1 MSVDIADHPGFP
13 FSRSWTSL
21 SRTDA
26 RRQAASLK
34 ERGMSRG
41 RIRSIAAV
49 ALGLLACS
57 VSAVAQ
63 QSGKLARVGV
73 LSDESPSLGAKSFEP
88 FAQGLQ
94 DLGWVEGQNIAF
106 QRRYAE
112 GRNETLPSLAGE
124 LVRLQPDVIFA
135 VGTPAPQAAKSATQT
150 IPIVFARSADP
161 IGSGLVPALAR
172 PDGNLTGLSD
182 QAVEIGPKR
191 LELLSMAVPD
201 ARRVGVLWD
210 PTFAHSIA
218 VEDIELAA
226 HALKLEFVPAEVRGP
241 DDFESA
247 LRVMLEQHASALI
260 VVQSTIFS
268 EHVQRLID
276 LAMQARLP
284 AMFPRRESVQAGGLM
299 SYGPVDT

>member
-1 MSVDIADHPGFP
+1 M
-13 FSRSWTSL
+13 
-21 SRTDA
+21 RT
-26 RRQAASLK
+26 
-34 ERGMSRG
+34 G
-41 RIRSIAAV
+41 RTRLIVAF
-49 ALGLLACS
+49 ALGLFLWLP
-57 VSAVAQ
+57 SARAQ
-63 QSGKLARVGV
+63 QSTKMPRVGV
-73 LSDESPSLGAKSFEP
+73 LSDESPTLAARNLDP
-88 FAQGLQ
+88 FAEGLRE
-94 DLGWVEGQNIAF
+94 LGWIEGQNITF
-106 QRRYAE
+106 ERRYAE
-112 GRNETLPSLAGE
+112 QRNDALPSLAAE
-124 LVRLQPDVIFA
+124 LVSLQPNVILA
-135 VGTPAPQAAKSATQT
+135 IGTAAARAAESATQT

-268 EHVQRLID
+268 EHVQRLTD